1 MSLTTLQR
9 GVERHMHDTVTVSHT
24 TAGPIDDAIDP
35 NTLKPVPNVGETPA
49 TIYTGKALIVPDTS
63 AMSSPD
69 GTEVEVNRYRVL
81 LPASA
86 ALPSPGDTITMTA
99 AVDSALTGKV
109 LVVDSAEASSFNAAR
124 VVTCRLLTAARP
136 VHGG

>member
-1 MSLTTLQR
+1 
-9 GVERHMHDTVTVSHT
+9 MHDTVTMAHT

-35 NTLKPVPNVGETPA
+35 NTLKPVANSGETPT
-49 TIYTGKALIVPDTS
+49 TIYHGKALMVPDTA

-69 GTEVEVNRYRVL
+69 GTEVELNRYRVL
-81 LPASA
+81 VPATA
-86 ALPSPGDTITMTA
+86 PLPSPGDTITMNA
-99 AVDSALTGKV
+99 AVDPALTGKV
-109 LVVDSAEASSFNAAR
+109 LVVDSAAASSFNAAR